1 MPNRLKPW
9 LFCAP
14 LIVGVGVVFLY
25 PLVALVRYSFE
36 QVGSAYIPSTFVGLD
51 NYRYVYSDSLFWSAI
66 ANNAKLLLCVPV
78 LIVLSTIIA
87 AVLHDRVKGW
97 KAYRTFVFLPYV
109 LSIPVVGIV
118 FGYLFQL
125 HGLVNS
131 ALESVGLGALA
142 KDWLGTS
149 TWALPTIMAVIVWKE
164 LGFGVI
170 VFLARLI
177 SVPEDVFEAA
187 RIDGA
192 GWWRRLRYVTVPQLA
207 PAIVFYAIVELITML
222 SWVFAYIYVM
232 TAGGPGNSTVV
243 SEYYIY
249 QQTFQNTVIGIGAAA
264 AVTLLAFV
272 SVLIIVRLWLVRR
285 VELLGVEG

>member
-1 MPNRLKPW
+1 
-9 LFCAP
+9 
-14 LIVGVGVVFLY
+14 
-25 PLVALVRYSFE
+25 
-36 QVGSAYIPSTFVGLD
+36 
-51 NYRYVYSDSLFWSAI
+51 
-66 ANNAKLLLCVPV
+66 V

-87 AVLHDRVKGW
+87 AVLHDQVRGW

-118 FGYLFQL
+118 FGYLFQQK
-125 HGLVNS
+125 GLINS
-131 ALESVGLGALA
+131 ALQSVGLGALA
-142 KDWLGTS
+142 QDWLGTS
-149 TWALPTIMAVIVWKE
+149 SWALPTIIAVVIWKE

-177 SVPEDVFEAA
+177 SVPEDMFEAA

-264 AVTLLAFV
+264 AVTLLGFV